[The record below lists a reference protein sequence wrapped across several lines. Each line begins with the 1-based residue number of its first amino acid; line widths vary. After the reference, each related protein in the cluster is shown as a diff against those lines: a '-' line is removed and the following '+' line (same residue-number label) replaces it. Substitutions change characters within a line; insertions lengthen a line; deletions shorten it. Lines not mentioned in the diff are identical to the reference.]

1 MDVSP
6 RQQDPPEAHI
16 LIVDDT
22 PVNQRQLS
30 QELARRGYE
39 TRSVPDGPQV
49 LTKRNDRRERTA

>member
-1 MDVSP
+1 MDMSP
-6 RQQDPPEAHI
+6 QQQNAPDAHI

-49 LTKRNDRRERTA
+49 LTKRNGQRERMA

>member
-6 RQQDPPEAHI
+6 RQQDAPEAHI

-30 QELARRGYE
+30 QGLARRGYE
-39 TRSVPDGPQV
+39 TRWVPDGSQV
-49 LTKRNDRRERTA
+49 LTKRNDQRERIA